1 MKYNNE
7 DYFSIENEINNEGYD
22 LICGVDEAG
31 RGPLAGPV
39 FAAAVIMNKHSIVDG
54 VRDSKKLTK
63 EKRTKLYDKIIEN
76 ALAYSIISIDNS
88 TIDQINIRN
97 ATLQAMSNA
106 INTLKIKPD
115 IIIIDG
121 NDITDLDIEQR
132 TIIKGDMKSYTIACA
147 SILAKV
153 SRDNYME
160 KMAVL
165 YPEYMFEKHKG
176 YGTKLHIELI
186 KKYGP
191 CPIHRKSF
199 LKKILG

>member
-1 MKYNNE
+1 MKYSIE
-7 DYFSIENEINNEGYD
+7 EYFSIENELNKEGYK

-39 FAAAVIMNKHSIVDG
+39 FAAAVIMDKDNIIEG
-54 VRDSKKLTK
+54 IRDSKKLTK
-63 EKRTKLYDKIIEN
+63 EKRVKLYNKIINN
-76 ALAYSIISIDNS
+76 ALAYSIISVDNNV
-88 TIDQINIRN
+88 IDQINIRN

-106 INTLKIKPD
+106 IKTLKIEPD

-121 NDITDLDIEQR
+121 NDITNLGINQR
-132 TIIKGDMKSYTIACA
+132 AIVKGDMKSYSIACA
-147 SILAKV
+147 SVLAKV
-153 SRDNYME
+153 ARDNYME
-160 KMAVL
+160 KMAKL

-176 YGTKLHIELI
+176 YGTKLHIDLI